1 MLGVEGTRC
10 TEDHPTPDG
19 APWDMS
25 PTVEAI
31 LTRDRRV
38 ATAAL
43 AAVTLSAW
51 AYTFAMQRTGMAG
64 DGAMSPLMV
73 MPVHWS
79 LSYAA
84 VVLIMWWVMMAAM
97 MLPSAAP
104 LILLFAAV
112 QRKQREANNPFVPT
126 GLLVAGY
133 LAVWAGFSVVAT
145 GLQWTLD
152 QGALLTMSLSVAS
165 RVLGATVLIAA
176 GLYQFTPVKGACLRH
191 CRSPF
196 TFVTTHWR
204 PGPGG
209 AFRMGLAHGVFCLG
223 CCWVLMSLLF
233 VGGVMN
239 LVWIGGLALYVL
251 LEKLMPRG
259 HWVRYASGGLLTAWG
274 LGIAGGLL

>member
-1 MLGVEGTRC
+1 
-10 TEDHPTPDG
+10 
-19 APWDMS
+19 MS
-25 PTVEAI
+25 STVEAI

-38 ATAAL
+38 GTAAL

-51 AYTFAMQRTGMAG
+51 AYTFALPRTGMAG

-133 LAVWAGFSVVAT
+133 L
-145 GLQWTLD
+145 
-152 QGALLTMSLSVAS
+152 
-165 RVLGATVLIAA
+165 
-176 GLYQFTPVKGACLRH
+176 
-191 CRSPF
+191 
-196 TFVTTHWR
+196 
-204 PGPGG
+204 
-209 AFRMGLAHGVFCLG
+209 
-223 CCWVLMSLLF
+223 
-233 VGGVMN
+233 
-239 LVWIGGLALYVL
+239 
-251 LEKLMPRG
+251 
-259 HWVRYASGGLLTAWG
+259 
-274 LGIAGGLL
+274 